1 MGKAPELLASRE
13 ITIAGFMQLMEF
25 SFRHH
30 LVTALPPQ
38 ILIYKKRSPST
49 KFLDQRQARRS
60 HIYEDTYLNNE
71 YIKT

>member
-1 MGKAPELLASRE
+1 MGKVPELLASRE

-49 KFLDQRQARRS
+49 KFLDQRQVRRS
-60 HIYEDTYLNNE
+60 HIYEDTYLDNE

>member
-49 KFLDQRQARRS
+49 KFLDQ
-60 HIYEDTYLNNE
+60 
-71 YIKT
+71 